1 MSWLRTGAEGSQH
14 QGPAPTA
21 PAGATALGRAACF
34 LADTYLLFNLL
45 LNTNMP
51 WVWYLELLACHVVAI
66 RTERKDSHP
75 RPANSPLGVSY
86 TARAWGGGPC
96 SGLTTSSSRKPSE
109 SAARAS
115 PLRTGGAEGAPL
127 GRSARQ
133 AYPRPKR
140 GPSRRLPLRRPF
152 PRRVRMSPA
161 RWPTPGPR
169 VRESCVIP
177 NAPPASA
184 PPLSPGRASAP
195 PDTPCSLVS
204 SLTATRAAFQMR
216 PPLPAM

>member
-1 MSWLRTGAEGSQH
+1 
-14 QGPAPTA
+14 
-21 PAGATALGRAACF
+21 
-34 LADTYLLFNLL
+34 
-45 LNTNMP
+45 MP

-66 RTERKDSHP
+66 RTERKDSP
-75 RPANSPLGVSY
+75 PPPPALQTVPWELVTRHELG
-86 TARAWGGGPC
+86 AGGPC

-140 GPSRRLPLRRPF
+140 GPSRRLPLRRHF